1 MRPRRR
7 PITSRT
13 RRSDAFTASP
23 RSGAPG
29 MTTQDTAQK
38 DRAETL
44 QAEMDR
50 LLALMHDPLA
60 VRSWMLRGEMDSSV
74 LVRAETLEAELSA
87 LRAAVQEV
95 RPYLEHKDGCQQR
108 CAPTPL
114 SSRMCEHGTKSCM
127 MLHGACTCGLDRL
140 SRLLEP
146 QG

>member
-1 MRPRRR
+1 
-7 PITSRT
+7 
-13 RRSDAFTASP
+13 
-23 RSGAPG
+23 
-29 MTTQDTAQK
+29 MTTQDTAQV
-38 DRAETL
+38 
-44 QAEMDR
+44 QAENVA
-50 LLALMHDPLA
+50 LAAELEHQIGHKEEYRDMLA
-60 VRSWMLRGEMDSSV
+60 ES
-74 LVRAETLEAELSA
+74 ETQLSA